1 MLKSLTE
8 LKLIPLPNISSTE
21 LKEKKNLGS
30 NIRCETEYNMLYD
43 PTNYG
48 IFDYS
53 QENHLKYTNVQKFYP
68 KTYPMQNSPK
78 VSIQHHWTS

>member
-1 MLKSLTE
+1 MLKSLTQ
-8 LKLIPLPNISSTE
+8 LKFIPLPITHSAAAES
-21 LKEKKNLGS
+21 KKNIQIDVGQHVSLL
-30 NIRCETEYNMLYD
+30 ND

-53 QENHLKYTNVQKFYP
+53 QESQLKYTSVQKFYP

-78 VSIQHHWTS
+78 IVQHHWTS